1 MLSLLTG
8 FFEAE
13 SVQSQSV
20 LFFDSNTTFY
30 LGYDDVFHSL
40 PLLVFSEKSVEADS
54 SFACRENRSFQL
66 LERVQSRLH
75 DVHRIG

>member
-1 MLSLLTG
+1 MLSLLAG

-13 SVQSQSV
+13 SIQSQSV
-20 LFFDSNTTFY
+20 FFFDSDAAFY

-54 SFACRENRSFQL
+54 SFTCSENRSFQL
-66 LERVQSRLH
+66 LERIQSRLH
-75 DVHRIG
+75 DVHRI